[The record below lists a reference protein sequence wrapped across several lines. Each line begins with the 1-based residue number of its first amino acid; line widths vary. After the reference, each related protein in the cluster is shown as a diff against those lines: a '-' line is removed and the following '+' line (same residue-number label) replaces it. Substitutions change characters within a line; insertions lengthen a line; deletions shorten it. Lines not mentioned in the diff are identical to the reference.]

1 MIQMQAV
8 ISVLYDVLVAFVA
21 VLLIWNFI
29 RSKKWEEEVLLV
41 IVMVPFLLRFLGLK

>member
-1 MIQMQAV
+1 MIQIQAV
-8 ISVLYDVLVAFVA
+8 ISVLYDVLVGFVA

-41 IVMVPFLLRFLGLK
+41 LVLVPFLLRFLGLK

>member
-1 MIQMQAV
+1 MIQIQAF

-21 VLLIWNFI
+21 FLLIWNFI

-41 IVMVPFLLRFLGLK
+41 LVMVPFLLRFLGLK